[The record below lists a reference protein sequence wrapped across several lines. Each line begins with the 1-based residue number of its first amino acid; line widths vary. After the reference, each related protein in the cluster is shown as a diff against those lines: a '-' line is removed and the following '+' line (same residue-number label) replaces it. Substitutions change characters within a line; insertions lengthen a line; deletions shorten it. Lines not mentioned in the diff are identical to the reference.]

1 MHTPSRRTA
10 GFTLIELLI
19 VITML
24 VGIMGATYSLF
35 RSQSVS
41 IRQNTDRFDLVQNAR
56 GAMELSERVIRTM
69 GAGVTGEQPMLVYG
83 ASSVLAFNADYVER
97 DTVDMRW
104 AAYWNPDVP
113 TTEAIV
119 WQSAAATAIP
129 NSSPSYSYPAT
140 TFLMGNG
147 ALSPAETH
155 IFYFR
160 LDDATSRADDYVLWE
175 RVNAGTPE
183 VVARN
188 VLPAADGSPFF
199 EYLLQRTLSTGDT
212 LLVATGSLLPLVRRP
227 LVAGLSAADSA
238 AYVRPD
244 SVRAVRMNYR
254 ITNGKTGSEER
265 TRSISAIIETPNNGV
280 AMPTVCGRSPLPPG
294 SFSVTE
300 VGTGTGEVHLAWA
313 KSADQD
319 DGEVDVRQY
328 VIWRKASGA
337 PAWDAPVL
345 VLRAEPG
352 QATYDTNILGNTPGT
367 TYVFGVAAQD
377 CTPNFSTTVTGT
389 VSLSSTP

>member
-1 MHTPSRRTA
+1 MPDMNRRAA
-10 GFTLIELLI
+10 GFTLVELLI

-41 IRQNTDRFDLVQNAR
+41 MRQNTDRFDLIQNAR
-56 GAMELSERVIRTM
+56 GAMELSERVVRTM
-69 GAGVTGEQPMLVYG
+69 GAGVTGQQPMLVYG
-83 ASSVLAFNADYVER
+83 NGTVLAFNADYVER

-104 AAYWNPDVP
+104 AAYWNPDVSQ
-113 TTEAIV
+113 TETVV
-119 WQSAAATAIP
+119 WESSAATVIP
-129 NSSPSYSYPAT
+129 NSSPSYTYPST
-140 TFLMGNG
+140 TYRMANG

-155 IFYFR
+155 IFYFQ
-160 LDDATSRADDYVLWE
+160 LDDATSRGDDYVLWE
-175 RVNAGTPE
+175 RTNAGSPE

-199 EYLLQRTLSTGDT
+199 EYLLHRTLSSGDT
-212 LLVATGSLLPLVRRP
+212 LLVATGSLLPLIRRP
-227 LVAGLSAADSA
+227 LVAGLSAADSS

-254 ITNGKTGSEER
+254 ITNGKTGSDER

-280 AMPTVCGRSPLPPG
+280 DMPTVCGRSPLPPG
-294 SFSVTE
+294 ALSTTE
-300 VGTGTGEVHLAWA
+300 VGTGAGEVHLVWS

-319 DGEVDVRQY
+319 AGEVDVRQY
-328 VIWRKASGA
+328 VVWRKVSTATNWG
-337 PAWDAPVL
+337 APVL
-345 VLRAEPG
+345 VLRAEAG
-352 QATYDTNILGNTPGT
+352 QASYDTNILGNTPGT
-367 TYVFGVAAQD
+367 TYTFGVAAQD

-389 VSLSSTP
+389 VSLSTP